1 MLAKNALVP
10 MEKRL
15 KGYYSPKDLHRGPT
29 KEVSVSNLV
38 QLLIQGATDP
48 DNLVRLF
55 RYHGCG
61 TTLQFTG

>member
-38 QLLIQGATDP
+38 QLLIQGATDL
-48 DNLVRLF
+48 DNLVRLS
-55 RYHGCG
+55 RYYCCG
-61 TTLQFTG
+61 IVLRVTA